1 MRVRLLLVCLPL
13 WGQASLQIRVVE
25 GDGVVYTVGSR
36 ATRGVTVEVLDGGG
50 KPVDGATVR
59 FELPAAGPSGTF
71 PDGQRTAAMT
81 TGADGRVE
89 AWGMQWNR
97 TPGPMELRMIVS
109 KGPVISNGRVGLA
122 LTSAPIAVD
131 AAGPNPRHSH
141 KKLWIAL
148 AVVGAGGVAILGLAG
163 KSTSTPA
170 TPAAVN
176 APQIGAPT
184 ITIGAP

>member
-1 MRVRLLLVCLPL
+1 MTAWLLTLSLPL
-13 WGQASLQIRVVE
+13 WGQTSLQIRVVE
-25 GDGVVYTVGSR
+25 GEGVVYTVGSR

-50 KPVDGATVR
+50 KPVEGAIMR

-109 KGPVISNGRVGLA
+109 KGPLISNGRVGLA

-131 AAGPNPRHSH
+131 AALQSPRHSH

-163 KSTSTPA
+163 KSTAAA
-170 TPAAVN
+170 TPTAVN

-184 ITIGAP
+184 ITIGSP

>member
-1 MRVRLLLVCLPL
+1 MTALLIVTLPL
-13 WGQASLQIRVVE
+13 WGQAPLQIRVVE

-36 ATRGVTVEVLDGGG
+36 ATRGVTIEVLDSGG

-59 FELPAAGPSGTF
+59 FELPATGPSGTF

-109 KGPVISNGRVGLA
+109 KGPLISNGRVGLA

-131 AAGPNPRHSH
+131 AALQSPRHSH

-163 KSTSTPA
+163 KSTSASA

-184 ITIGAP
+184 ITIGSP